1 VNVIASV
8 FDSGAVYYPTILLTP
23 AVVGVALAIW
33 RPARRGLWILAAV
46 ILAFVV
52 FDFAFDET
60 RFEDLPFFV
69 VLGLF
74 MFGLGLLA
82 RTLAKRLARL
92 HRATD

>member
-1 VNVIASV
+1 MLASI
-8 FDSGAVYYPTILLTP
+8 FDSGAVYYPTILLIP
-23 AVVGVALAIW
+23 IVVGIVLARW
-33 RPARRGLWILAAV
+33 KRDRTGLWILAAAA
-46 ILAFVV
+46 LAFVV

-82 RTLAKRLARL
+82 RWIASRVMRPA
-92 HRATD
+92 

>member
-1 VNVIASV
+1 MVASIL
-8 FDSGAVYYPTILLTP
+8 DSGAVYYPTLLLIP
-23 AVVGVALAIW
+23 IVAGVALARW
-33 RPARRGLWILAAV
+33 KPERRGLWILAAV
-46 ILAFVV
+46 VLAWVV

-82 RTLAKRLARL
+82 RWIAGKVLRQRTV
-92 HRATD
+92 